1 MKKVLALILCL
12 ALVLS
17 VTLPGTLAVSAAE
30 DSVTGDFAAEETSQP
45 TETSTETGAPDES
58 GSTETTTGETTGE
71 TQPDTTDET
80 GDTTGDTADGNGDS
94 NGSTDATEAPAE
106 TDPTETTAPQCTC
119 GREDGE
125 HDEDCPCYEVE
136 LTLYERLMATTS
148 VEEFD
153 AIIAECTEEQLIF
166 SCEEFD
172 NLDDHY
178 IYLTTGE
185 YPSHEPIVD
194 YVSETVNFT
203 NVAPLVNSGK

>member
-58 GSTETTTGETTGE
+58 GSTETTTGET
-71 TQPDTTDET
+71 QPDTTDET

-94 NGSTDATEAPAE
+94 NGSTEATEAPAE

-125 HDEDCPCYEVE
+125 HDEGCPCYEVE